1 MSVRQAGLCEKMWS
15 PYKKTLSP
23 LVSTGGLLVAS
34 LQDAIELGALRYE
47 GGWRE
52 EESESAGSNKQ
63 LSPILKGQKSWKGFI
78 GTIKKTWNRC
88 YVSLIKKIITSHQ

>member
-1 MSVRQAGLCEKMWS
+1 M
-15 PYKKTLSP
+15 
-23 LVSTGGLLVAS
+23 STGRLLVAS
-34 LQDAIELGALRYE
+34 LQDVIELGASQLMLRYE

-52 EESESAGSNKQ
+52 VKSVSAGSNKQ
-63 LSPILKGQKSWKGFI
+63 PSPILKGQKSWKGFI